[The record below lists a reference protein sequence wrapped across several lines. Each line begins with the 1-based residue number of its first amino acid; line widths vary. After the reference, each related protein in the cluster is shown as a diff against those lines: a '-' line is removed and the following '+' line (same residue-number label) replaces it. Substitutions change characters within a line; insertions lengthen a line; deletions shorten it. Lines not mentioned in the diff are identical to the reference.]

1 MRPGL
6 LDGGPGG
13 KPPGKQLH
21 FLPRARQRRPF
32 NPPVP
37 FESWRVPCRACLRI
51 LGSGKRNVRI
61 RGEPWLFCELIW
73 RAAATRRLSVSA
85 RGECL
90 RRHASRAAFWR
101 SGRHCAPRDKCVHT
115 RPASRILTGSEV
127 FREEDQDR
135 PYPRNFSQKISRERP
150 FAFHPLL
157 CCLVGGSCLR
167 YGYPCRKRATE
178 EGWLPKGILLQRQSV
193 CSLRLQSDGF
203 PPRSRGRHTRNRR

>member
-101 SGRHCAPRDKCVHT
+101 SGRHCAPRDN
-115 RPASRILTGSEV
+115 V
-127 FREEDQDR
+127 FVPDRHRE
-135 PYPRNFSQKISRERP
+135 FSREAKSSARRIKTVLTQETSVRRFLESALSP
-150 FAFHPLL
+150 FIPFFA
-157 CCLVGGSCLR
+157 V
-167 YGYPCRKRATE
+167 
-178 EGWLPKGILLQRQSV
+178 
-193 CSLRLQSDGF
+193 
-203 PPRSRGRHTRNRR
+203 